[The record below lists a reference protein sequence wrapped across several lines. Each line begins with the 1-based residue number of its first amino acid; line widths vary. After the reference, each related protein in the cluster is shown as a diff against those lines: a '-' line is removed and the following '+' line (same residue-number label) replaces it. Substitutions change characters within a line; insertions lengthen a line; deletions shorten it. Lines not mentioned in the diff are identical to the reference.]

1 MTMRK
6 SIRNTVAL
14 LSSTLLIVSSCPA
27 VPLSVASEI
36 PDYVSTGD
44 ALYADSQ
51 YETPVPCKEFE
62 RSYVLRFHVD
72 DNVIAPIDIAY
83 GLDESYASNTSKE
96 LVDAAYRLDLK
107 GLAGFDEGYAKR
119 LMFWSTTPA
128 TELKNEQ
135 HRWSL
140 HDLGILPA
148 NAVIDHMLYDSAI
161 EHMIDKHGT
170 LLDSD
175 GILDILNRINNGVP
189 GTDGNV
195 LTSQQYSIE
204 HFADNDGV
212 IDLYAVLSN
221 EEYLEETGG
230 EKNKN
235 DIISNINTGTD
246 ENVVVP
252 DLNGNPSEISPDEDK
267 TTQIFSAPLS
277 DDEKQSTADSSF
289 SSGESLVLSGTSVPN
304 NIAVEDEV
312 ENLTEDKISN
322 VDSQQV
328 KNTLVSG
335 FMAPSFAVRDA
346 NPNSSI
352 SSFTISWGT
361 NDDVPDE
368 DYSTL
373 SLSSGS
379 SISDIGTLQLK
390 GQLQLNGKSRFKTGA
405 VSIEIPK
412 DMFVSKDGKTVGRLE
427 LPVTIQEAPAMTD
440 WTYTE
445 YSDKYVVTNNR
456 ALSSATLFNF
466 DLSVSGLNPKDFY
479 DVSTGNTMSSNIK
492 LAVKIDEDGET
503 TEAESNE
510 LSATLD
516 HQSTLKTAVSPSKTG
531 VSISK
536 SAPAGVTALDG
547 EWVYVTYYSYV
558 SVEGPQP
565 ATLTYQIDPGVKQSS
580 VDAGY
585 QPKMLGYKLS
595 SGGFVPND
603 DGKITVYSDSTV
615 NSTTTGVVNYYVA
628 YPSKWWEDYGSGAYK
643 SNTVSAKIQYILTDS
658 EDGGITDKTITPV
671 GTFQYIVPPPE
682 PPKPPEPPV
691 RYDYNVKSY
700 TNSKIGDSQTTLDML
715 ALGEDQVVSYA
726 ISNEVYIAPLTRIF
740 NKETQ
745 SYDREDASIYFTDTN
760 ILTSNSLA
768 SGVSLN
774 SVNISMPDIKE
785 YTQRIGTEGYG
796 YSMTQDT
803 NPGMIRYHWIEP
815 GDWEYSEGS
824 KLDLDMSYRVELY
837 MNGEWTG
844 IGDIRWQN
852 GKVSTTIASS
862 SIDGT
867 NVTFDGRGAKA
878 WRVCANT
885 DVAGLNFYASAK
897 YNIDASDTTIHAKA
911 LSLLGRTMY
920 ITNNFSIDVKNKE
933 EDKLLTGTCA
943 GSARLIS
950 KYRTQ
955 NAWAASKTAV
965 STSYTSS
972 GLDLLYQS
980 NDISLSYNISV
991 TSRWAGY
998 NFDPKTGTSG
1008 DILYRLEDTNM
1019 KFDGFAAQNAITLS
1033 KLSISRP
1040 SWSQYL
1046 PTSDDGYALRVH
1058 RNNNEMCEYSYDKAG
1073 SFNYVAYTGESPWME
1088 IWTKKAG
1095 RSWELYDSFR
1105 WQTPGEGI
1113 ESKNGKVSFSNAAV
1127 VSFDDDVI
1135 EWRIDVPN
1143 KIAGT
1148 SFTVTPTYTLH
1159 SDNEKMSE
1167 VISNKINSG
1176 GGTISMVFSNS
1187 ALSNVMSVANA
1198 SILSTHAMS
1207 ASHTLKAS
1215 TYAAKLSKT
1224 ASLKYNS
1231 TYNLMEADFS
1241 LKSAIFSKSTSND
1254 FALLRSLGVVS
1265 DMSTGTFYDLLPYG
1279 VSLVEGSVQPLG
1291 TKTNITNI
1299 SVKPN
1304 WNGTGR
1310 SMIIVN
1316 VSHTAASISSVGSSV
1331 GESAFTGYGDWSGI
1345 TFKGRMLMSDYVM
1358 NGKKITN
1365 IAAYKDTPSNGGKM
1379 SNQRNYLPETDDS
1392 GYQNHKTSAAAVA
1405 GYEDVFSP
1413 HSLTGVEGSK
1423 ILYAMAAATN
1433 TVNMSSMTMYSK
1445 DASVNG
1451 DLIYTGGDGAIKLN
1465 AREGGHYDYRLSLQ
1479 HGEEITA
1486 DLDSVV
1492 LYDNIERD
1500 DNFDANDE
1508 NSEDTRWRGEFVSV
1522 DTSRLDQQG
1531 IYHTVY
1537 YSTLEGLNF
1546 TNITDRSQLPPVS
1559 DTSVWSK
1566 DIPADKSTVTAIAV
1580 DCSKK
1585 ADGTPQIIRIQD
1597 QADILCIV
1605 NMKAPF
1611 AENIAGSDD
1620 AVDDYYNRNLEE
1632 GETEAGLAGGAHAYN
1647 WSVAAFNVAS
1657 GSFLDANSF
1666 LVSSY
1671 TKIGLSRYTISVDKT
1686 WNDFNDNDGYRP
1698 DSVTVRLYDDNGDT
1712 GSFVVLSEENEWKAE
1727 FEHVELVHSDGTPKN
1742 FTFVED
1748 VPEHYT
1754 AIVNTEITKDSLIGH
1769 ITNTHELEKISI
1781 EGKKTWSGDDDNA
1794 DYRPDSVRVG
1804 LYADGAFKSGY
1815 DRTLTA
1821 QGGWNYS
1828 FGSLN
1833 KFSNGKE
1840 IDYQVR
1846 ELEYYPGY
1854 VASTGEGYDIV
1865 NTYDPYGD
1873 IVISEEVRN
1882 ATDAAKNKKMQ
1893 YELSITDTDGEMI
1906 SGEWELLIN
1915 GISQGMISNGG
1926 TFELT
1931 ENDTARIKRIPS
1943 EHTATI
1949 TEIPS
1954 PGYTPRADV
1963 LRSNI
1968 QAGIDNTIHFVN
1980 VYSSSAQVYLSA
1992 EKKLDGRE
2000 LEAGEF
2006 AFTVYDQENV
2016 PKRSA
2021 INQANGK
2028 ISFGPISFTEADD
2041 GQSYRYSISETQMER
2056 DGYVYDSHAEYVNI
2070 ELRDNGNGTMEAIT
2084 SYESDVVAFENSYYA
2099 EGFLNISAYKSFIGS
2114 SEVLRSLGATDEQ
2127 FLSQSVPEGWFR
2139 FALYAEDG
2147 TPVLVDDDN
2156 RIVNGNGRTLEVS
2169 NNSDGSI
2176 AFKNIKYIAEDVSKS
2191 YTYYIREIGINEDK
2205 VNADGAMLGID
2216 GLADYVLG
2224 HVNFDLGIVKYRVE
2238 VQDNGNGTLSFEAAP
2253 VFPTG
2258 EELTII
2264 GDKEYVVKDSAIF
2277 ENDFNKGQISVSKT
2291 IETDDDS
2298 VSDTLFKFRL
2308 ELRPPDG
2315 QTINTDN
2322 LTTSKDSL
2330 SRSYIV
2336 TFDANGGAFPD
2347 GSSIKQII
2355 YTFKDSK
2362 WTASEEVPA
2371 PSGETDFVKWTF
2383 EDGSDFTPESLDAN
2397 ARVIAEW
2404 KKPAAVS
2411 PEVKGTQYAVY
2422 SADTQTLHFYCN
2434 DDLATVKN
2442 AATYNGHAVTKVY
2455 DNAGKAYTGLQSNSA
2470 GGWNAPTNTCAPWVI
2485 DYQSKILHIEYHD
2498 SMYFPSPKNIM
2509 GLVNMQTVTADAGVH
2524 LYPLDGESLIFGSTF
2539 KYDADLYDVS
2549 FLEHLDFTKFSSKII
2564 VNFYHA
2570 FENCTSLKT
2579 VDLSGY
2585 EPELW
2590 ELHHENAL
2598 ADTFISSGVTTV
2610 YISDTLSKI
2619 LSTAPNKSTWSGKTQ
2634 IKTNSLMSLS
2644 MPAGGDMIARAMAAS
2659 ATDADSYEGDFDV
2672 SKLTFKD
2679 SGYVSDAYSN
2689 YSWGVTEDNT
2699 LYIYPYTE
2707 ENASVSLHARQPV
2720 AKIGSQS
2727 PWSAHRETITSVIFK
2742 TGSVLHSRNIV
2753 SGTTKVN
2760 FSQGTDADTAVGNY
2774 ASIFSNMTSL
2784 KRINIDEVDTSNLKY
2799 ATGMFAYCTV
2809 LDDSRIENMDTSALT
2824 DAVSMFMRTGYTH
2837 MNLTKWNVSK
2847 LQYMALMF
2855 HFCDKLQSIDISY
2868 WNTKNLIRVSG
2879 GSTITTASNAYG
2891 PFHSSSTLTNLNV
2904 TGWNISNVSNV
2915 NYLFRGVRD
2924 DYLELDTMK
2933 WSSNI
2938 TSCMGM
2944 FQYCSNIQTI
2954 DLSMLDT
2961 SKVTRMDYMFQSAT
2975 KLTTIYVGDKW
2986 STSAVLYVKPTST
2999 STTSYKGI
3007 GMFGY
3012 CLELSGAVI
3021 YIEQE
3026 NAATI
3031 AQGKYTYK
3039 ASDATWANYTTGYLT
3054 YKGFVP
3060 RPTCTVTLM
3069 DGGSVY
3075 QTQEVY
3081 ANTTYV
3087 LPNPSSSGSA
3097 KKFHC
3102 WNTSEDGTGEIHY
3115 AGTVLDVGEESIT
3128 LYAHYNDETMTVK
3141 YDSNGGLGTMSDDF
3155 MTQGSSLKAKACTFT
3170 KPGYIFK
3177 GWKIVGDDDEG
3188 FLKAGDTIPS
3198 TYFKVGDIL
3207 ILSAVWQDENAIES
3221 VGDNVFEFALRGGQT
3236 MSFADLPA
3244 GTSYSLYEETATGWN
3259 LVSSTN
3265 ANGYV
3270 KSNEESR
3277 AVFVNEYDPSHTQA
3291 ILQCRKQIEGY
3302 DISLAGYAFD
3312 LYEVA
3317 ANGTESYLQTAYS
3330 TSSGSISFAPIEYAV
3345 SGTHRYRIKENT
3357 DKSPQFDDMSMI
3369 YDMHS
3374 VDAIVEVSAISEGC
3388 LSALISYE
3396 GDTTF
3401 TNTVPPTTLTVSP
3414 KVHGTD
3420 DISKIFKYKISIY
3433 GQDDQYA
3440 ELSHGQLASFDIPH
3454 GTQYSIEQITT
3465 PNGYQLADIDETA
3478 INPVIKEKPLISGTA
3493 SNKDADSF
3501 VFNNSYAAEGS
3512 VSLSAEKV
3520 LIGDVLSNGQFS
3532 FTLFD
3537 ETGNEIETVSN
3548 SKDGTISFKP
3558 IMLTPAD
3565 NGVMY
3570 KIKENVPLGDTRIQ
3584 YDSSEKTASISV
3596 VDNGDGT
3603 CKVSAN
3609 YPDGSTFT
3617 NSVRTGIV
3625 ALTKHTKGY
3634 IPDPDKEYEFD
3645 ISVYSKDHILLE
3657 DDIVWEDETGTTY
3670 SLPSGHPL
3678 SLKAERTALIHVPD
3692 GSEIAISEKVDS
3704 GYSVDLD
3711 EYRQSIVGGDTY
3723 HVDFTNT
3730 YAASGSFTPL
3740 ATKIVNGAQPM
3751 YGQFTFGLRDS
3762 DGIEIENAKN
3772 TESGEVVFSP
3782 ILYSTQDIG
3791 EHYEYEMYEV
3801 NDAQPGYVYDE
3812 HTIHVAVDVYDNG
3825 DGTLRTEA
3833 SYDGELEAVFTNTF
3847 RTGLPETG
3855 KPWLAIIGL
3864 IGLCCVGIS
3873 LIREYQR
3880 RDDE

>member
-1 MTMRK
+1 MKMRK
-6 SIRNTVAL
+6 SVRNAVAL
-14 LSSTLLIVSSCPA
+14 LSSTLLIVSGCPT
-27 VPLSVASEI
+27 VPLSAASEM
-36 PDYVSTGD
+36 PAYVSTGGVFN
-44 ALYADSQ
+44 SQ
-51 YETPVPCKEFE
+51 YVEPVPCKEFA
-62 RSYVLRFHVD
+62 RPYVLRFHVD
-72 DNVIAPIDIAY
+72 DNEIAPIDISY

-107 GLAGFDEGYAKR
+107 GLAGFDDEYAKR
-119 LMFWSTTPA
+119 LMFWSTVPA
-128 TELKNEQ
+128 AELQNKQ
-135 HRWSL
+135 HRWTL
-140 HDLGILPA
+140 YDLGILPA

-161 EHMIDKHGT
+161 EEMIDEHGA
-170 LLDSD
+170 LLNND
-175 GILDILNRINNGVP
+175 GILDVLNQMNNEVP
-189 GTDGNV
+189 DADDNV
-195 LTSQQYSIE
+195 LFSKKYSIE
-204 HFADNDGV
+204 HFANDDGI
-212 IDLYAVLSN
+212 IDLYAVLSD
-221 EEYLEETGG
+221 EELLEEIG
-230 EKNKN
+230 EEDNRN
-235 DIISNINTGTD
+235 DIISDTNTGTD
-246 ENVVVP
+246 EDVIVP
-252 DLNGNPSEISPDEDK
+252 DFDENPSETSSDEDK
-267 TTQIFSAPLS
+267 TTQIFSN
-277 DDEKQSTADSSF
+277 DEKQSTSDF
-289 SSGESLVLSGTSVPN
+289 SPDEDLVLPSASDPN
-304 NIAVEDEV
+304 NITDEGEMEEWV
-312 ENLTEDKISN
+312 ENKISN

-328 KNTLVSG
+328 KNTLMSG
-335 FMAPSFAVRDA
+335 FMVPSFAVRDA
-346 NPNSSI
+346 DPNSSI

-361 NDDVPDE
+361 GDDVPDE

-412 DMFVSKDGKTVGRLE
+412 DMFVSKDGKTVGQLE

-440 WTYTE
+440 WTYIE

-466 DLSVSGLNPKDFY
+466 DLSISGLNPKNFY
-479 DVSTGNTMSSNIK
+479 DVSTGNAMSSNIK
-492 LAVKIDEDGET
+492 LVVKIDEDGKT
-503 TEAESNE
+503 IEAESNE

-516 HQSTLKTAVSPSKTG
+516 HQSILKTATSPSKTG
-531 VSISK
+531 VLISK

-565 ATLTYQIDPGVKQSS
+565 ATLTYQIDPSVKQSS
-580 VDAGY
+580 VDADY

-595 SGGFVPND
+595 NGGFVPND

-643 SNTVSAKIQYILTDS
+643 SNSVSATIQYILTDS

-726 ISNEVYIAPLTRIF
+726 ISNEIYLASLTRIF
-740 NKETQ
+740 NEETQ
-745 SYDREDASIYFTDTN
+745 SYDREDASIYFTDTD
-760 ILTSNSLA
+760 ILTSNRFA

-774 SVNISMPDIKE
+774 SVSISMPDIKE

-796 YSMTQDT
+796 YSITQDT

-837 MNGEWTG
+837 MNGEWTS
-844 IGDIRWQN
+844 IGDIRWQS

-867 NVTFDGRGAKA
+867 SVAFDGRGAKA

-920 ITNNFSIDVKNKE
+920 ITNNFSIDAKNKE
-933 EDKLLTGTCA
+933 EDKILTGTCA

-950 KYRTQ
+950 QYRTQ

-965 STSYTSS
+965 STSYISS

-998 NFDPKTGTSG
+998 NFDPKTNISG

-1040 SWSQYL
+1040 SWFQYL

-1058 RNNNEMCEYSYDKAG
+1058 RSNNEMCEYSYDKAG

-1088 IWTKKAG
+1088 IWIKKAEG
-1095 RSWELYDSFR
+1095 KWELYDSFR
-1105 WQTPGEGI
+1105 WKMPGTGI

-1148 SFTVTPTYTLH
+1148 SFMVTPTYTLH
-1159 SDNEKMSE
+1159 SNNEKMSE
-1167 VISNKINSG
+1167 VINNKINSG
-1176 GGTISMVFSNS
+1176 RSTISMTFSNS
-1187 ALSNVMSVANA
+1187 ASSNVMSAADA

-1265 DMSTGTFYDLLPYG
+1265 NMSTGTFYDLLPYG

-1310 SMIIVN
+1310 SMVIVN
-1316 VSHTAASISSVGSSV
+1316 VSHTAASISSVGNSV
-1331 GESAFTGYGDWSGI
+1331 GEAAFTGYGDWSGI

-1365 IAAYKDTPSNGGKM
+1365 IAAYEDSPSNGGKM

-1413 HSLTGVEGSK
+1413 RSLTGVDGSK
-1423 ILYAMAAATN
+1423 ILYAMATATN
-1433 TVNMSSMTMYSK
+1433 TVNMSSTTMYSK

-1500 DNFDANDE
+1500 DNFDADDE
-1508 NSEDTRWRGEFVSV
+1508 NSEDMRWRGEFVSV

-1546 TNITDRSQLPPVS
+1546 TNIADRSQLPPVS

-1566 DIPADKSTVTAIAV
+1566 DIPADRSTVTAIAV

-1597 QADILCIV
+1597 QADIVCIV

-1620 AVDDYYNRNLEE
+1620 AADDYYNRDLEE

-1671 TKIGLSRYTISVDKT
+1671 TKVGLSRYTISVDKT

-1727 FEHVELVHSDGTPKN
+1727 FEHVELMHSDGTPKN

-1748 VPEHYT
+1748 VPEHY
-1754 AIVNTEITKDSLIGH
+1754 AASVKTEITEDSLIGH

-1781 EGKKTWSGDDDNA
+1781 EGKKTWSGDGDNA

-1854 VASTGEGYDIV
+1854 VASAREGYDIV

-1873 IVISEEVRN
+1873 IVVSEEVRN

-1893 YELSITDTDGEMI
+1893 YELSITDVDGEMV

-1915 GISQGMISNGG
+1915 GVSQGMISNGG

-1931 ENDTARIKRIPS
+1931 ENDIARVKRVPS

-1949 TEIPS
+1949 KESPA
-1954 PGYTPRADV
+1954 PGYTPRV
-1963 LRSNI
+1963 NELRSNI
-1968 QAGIDNTIHFVN
+1968 RAGVDNTIHFVN
-1980 VYSSSAQVYLSA
+1980 VYSSSVQVYLSA
-1992 EKKLDGRE
+1992 EKKLDGRK
-2000 LEAGEF
+2000 LEPGEF

-2021 INQANGK
+2021 VNQANGK

-2041 GQSYRYSISETQMER
+2041 GQSYRYSISESQMER
-2056 DGYVYDSHAEYVNI
+2056 NGYVYDSHVEYVNI

-2099 EGFLNISAYKSFIGS
+2099 EGSLNISAYKSFIGS

-2139 FALYAEDG
+2139 FAMYTEAG
-2147 TPVLVDDDN
+2147 VPVFVDDDN
-2156 RIVNGNGRTLEVS
+2156 RIVNGNGHALVAS
-2169 NNSDGSI
+2169 NSSDGSI
-2176 AFKNIKYIAEDVSKS
+2176 VFKNIKYVSSDAGKT

-2205 VNADGAMLGID
+2205 VNADGVALGID
-2216 GLADYVLG
+2216 GLADYILE
-2224 HVNFDLGIVKYRVE
+2224 HVNFDSSAVKYRVE

-2253 VFPTG
+2253 VASDNEKTV
-2258 EELTII
+2258 II
-2264 GDKEYVVKDSAIF
+2264 DGKECALKDSAIF
-2277 ENDFNKGQISVSKT
+2277 ENVFNNGQISVSKI
-2291 IETDDDS
+2291 IETNDDS
-2298 VSDTLFKFRL
+2298 VKDTLFKFRL
-2308 ELRPPDG
+2308 ELNPPDG
-2315 QTINTDN
+2315 QTINADN
-2322 LTTSKDSL
+2322 LTTNKDSL
-2330 SRSYIV
+2330 TRSYIV
-2336 TFDANGGAFPD
+2336 TFDANGGTFDD

-2355 YTFKDSK
+2355 YTCKDSQ
-2362 WTASEEVPA
+2362 WTASKEVPV
-2371 PSGETDFVKWTF
+2371 PSGKTDFIKWTF
-2383 EDGSDFTPESLDAN
+2383 EDGSDFTPELLDAN
-2397 ARVIAEW
+2397 TRVIAEW
-2404 KKPAAVS
+2404 KKPVATS

-2434 DDLATVKN
+2434 DDLATVRN
-2442 AATYNGHAVTKVY
+2442 AATYNGHTVTKVY
-2455 DNAGKAYTGLQSNSA
+2455 ENILKSYDSPNYD
-2470 GGWNAPTNTCAPWVI
+2470 TNTGYGTPKSTSAPWII
-2485 DYQSKILHIEYHD
+2485 DHQRTILHIEYHD
-2498 SMYFPSPKNIM
+2498 TMYFPSPNNIA
-2509 GLVNMQTVTADAGVH
+2509 GIFNLETVTAAEGVH
-2524 LYPLDGESLIFGSTF
+2524 LYPLNDSSFIFGSTF
-2539 KYDADLYDVS
+2539 RNDTALYDVS
-2549 FLEHLDFTKFSSKII
+2549 FLEHLDFTKFSATIT
-2564 VNFYHA
+2564 VNFYHT
-2570 FENCTSLKT
+2570 FNGCTALKT
-2579 VDLSGY
+2579 VDLSSY
-2585 EPELW
+2585 EPKLW
-2590 ELHHENAL
+2590 KLGHDNAL
-2598 ADTFISSGVTTV
+2598 ANTFVSSGVTTV
-2610 YISDTLSKI
+2610 YISDTLSEI
-2619 LSTAPNKSTWSGKTQ
+2619 LGTASNKSTWTGKTQ
-2634 IKTNSLMSLS
+2634 IKTNANTLIALS
-2644 MPAGGDMIARAMAAS
+2644 MPTGSEPIARAMAAS
-2659 ATDADSYEGDFDV
+2659 AAAADSYEGNFDV
-2672 SKLTFKD
+2672 SKLVFKD
-2679 SGYVSDAYSN
+2679 SGHISDSYSN
-2689 YSWGVTEDNT
+2689 YSWGITENNT
-2699 LYIYPYTE
+2699 LYIYPYTQE
-2707 ENASVSLHARQPV
+2707 VASVALHARQPV

-2727 PWSAHRETITSVIFK
+2727 PWSAYRETITSVIFK
-2742 TGSVLHSRNIV
+2742 TGSELHSRNIV
-2753 SGTTKVN
+2753 PGTTKIVYN
-2760 FSQGTDADTAVGNY
+2760 QKTDNQTAVGDY
-2774 ASIFSNMTSL
+2774 ASIFSNMTNL
-2784 KRINIDEVDTSNLKY
+2784 KRININEVDTSNLEY
-2799 ATGMFAYCTV
+2799 ATTMFLYCQS
-2809 LDDSRIENMDTSALT
+2809 LDDARIEDMDTSALT

-2837 MNLTKWNVSK
+2837 MDLTKWKVDK

-2855 HFCDKLQSIDISY
+2855 FGLNLQSLDISY
-2868 WNTKNLIRVSG
+2868 WNTENLISVSG
-2879 GSTITTASNAYG
+2879 GSTITKKKYCYG
-2891 PFHSSSTLTNLNV
+2891 SV
-2904 TGWNISNVSNV
+2904 
-2915 NYLFRGVRD
+2915 LFR
-2924 DYLELDTMK
+2924 
-2933 WSSNI
+2933 N
-2938 TSCMGM
+2938 
-2944 FQYCSNIQTI
+2944 
-2954 DLSMLDT
+2954 
-2961 SKVTRMDYMFQSAT
+2961 
-2975 KLTTIYVGDKW
+2975 
-2986 STSAVLYVKPTST
+2986 
-2999 STTSYKGI
+2999 
-3007 GMFGY
+3007 
-3012 CLELSGAVI
+3012 
-3021 YIEQE
+3021 
-3026 NAATI
+3026 
-3031 AQGKYTYK
+3031 
-3039 ASDATWANYTTGYLT
+3039 
-3054 YKGFVP
+3054 
-3060 RPTCTVTLM
+3060 
-3069 DGGSVY
+3069 
-3075 QTQEVY
+3075 
-3081 ANTTYV
+3081 
-3087 LPNPSSSGSA
+3087 
-3097 KKFHC
+3097 
-3102 WNTSEDGTGEIHY
+3102 
-3115 AGTVLDVGEESIT
+3115 
-3128 LYAHYNDETMTVK
+3128 
-3141 YDSNGGLGTMSDDF
+3141 
-3155 MTQGSSLKAKACTFT
+3155 
-3170 KPGYIFK
+3170 
-3177 GWKIVGDDDEG
+3177 
-3188 FLKAGDTIPS
+3188 
-3198 TYFKVGDIL
+3198 
-3207 ILSAVWQDENAIES
+3207 
-3221 VGDNVFEFALRGGQT
+3221 
-3236 MSFADLPA
+3236 
-3244 GTSYSLYEETATGWN
+3244 
-3259 LVSSTN
+3259 
-3265 ANGYV
+3265 
-3270 KSNEESR
+3270 
-3277 AVFVNEYDPSHTQA
+3277 
-3291 ILQCRKQIEGY
+3291 
-3302 DISLAGYAFD
+3302 
-3312 LYEVA
+3312 
-3317 ANGTESYLQTAYS
+3317 
-3330 TSSGSISFAPIEYAV
+3330 
-3345 SGTHRYRIKENT
+3345 
-3357 DKSPQFDDMSMI
+3357 
-3369 YDMHS
+3369 
-3374 VDAIVEVSAISEGC
+3374 
-3388 LSALISYE
+3388 
-3396 GDTTF
+3396 
-3401 TNTVPPTTLTVSP
+3401 
-3414 KVHGTD
+3414 
-3420 DISKIFKYKISIY
+3420 
-3433 GQDDQYA
+3433 
-3440 ELSHGQLASFDIPH
+3440 
-3454 GTQYSIEQITT
+3454 
-3465 PNGYQLADIDETA
+3465 
-3478 INPVIKEKPLISGTA
+3478 
-3493 SNKDADSF
+3493 
-3501 VFNNSYAAEGS
+3501 
-3512 VSLSAEKV
+3512 
-3520 LIGDVLSNGQFS
+3520 
-3532 FTLFD
+3532 
-3537 ETGNEIETVSN
+3537 
-3548 SKDGTISFKP
+3548 
-3558 IMLTPAD
+3558 AD
-3565 NGVMY
+3565 NGLERNRLEHLEIICY
-3570 KIKENVPLGDTRIQ
+3570 EL
-3584 YDSSEKTASISV
+3584 
-3596 VDNGDGT
+3596 
-3603 CKVSAN
+3603 
-3609 YPDGSTFT
+3609 F
-3617 NSVRTGIV
+3617 VR
-3625 ALTKHTKGY
+3625 
-3634 IPDPDKEYEFD
+3634 
-3645 ISVYSKDHILLE
+3645 
-3657 DDIVWEDETGTTY
+3657 
-3670 SLPSGHPL
+3670 
-3678 SLKAERTALIHVPD
+3678 
-3692 GSEIAISEKVDS
+3692 
-3704 GYSVDLD
+3704 
-3711 EYRQSIVGGDTY
+3711 
-3723 HVDFTNT
+3723 
-3730 YAASGSFTPL
+3730 
-3740 ATKIVNGAQPM
+3740 
-3751 YGQFTFGLRDS
+3751 
-3762 DGIEIENAKN
+3762 
-3772 TESGEVVFSP
+3772 
-3782 ILYSTQDIG
+3782 
-3791 EHYEYEMYEV
+3791 
-3801 NDAQPGYVYDE
+3801 
-3812 HTIHVAVDVYDNG
+3812 
-3825 DGTLRTEA
+3825 
-3833 SYDGELEAVFTNTF
+3833 
-3847 RTGLPETG
+3847 
-3855 KPWLAIIGL
+3855 
-3864 IGLCCVGIS
+3864 
-3873 LIREYQR
+3873 R
-3880 RDDE
+3880 RGR